1 MSMIYIGVKYTD
13 ISDQYR
19 VKQNKKLTL
28 WIGLAFN
35 MIAFQKCFIVFDQL
49 VMYVY
54 LKKQKKRKEYLS
66 CTYDVATRL

>member
-49 VMYVY
+49 VMV
-54 LKKQKKRKEYLS
+54 RLS
-66 CTYDVATRL
+66 